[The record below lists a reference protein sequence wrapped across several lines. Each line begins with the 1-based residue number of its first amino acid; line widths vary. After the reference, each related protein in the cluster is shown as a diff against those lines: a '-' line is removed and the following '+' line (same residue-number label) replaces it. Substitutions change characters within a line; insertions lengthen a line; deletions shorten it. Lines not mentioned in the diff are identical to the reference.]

1 MNDATL
7 SIIPI
12 SKARAQLGNLAE
24 KTRGENYVVLT
35 RGGEPKVVLVDFN
48 YLINLQKAVQA
59 IYQKTYLDPKLL
71 PYTREFSDSEIAEW
85 LKEDQL

>member
-1 MNDATL
+1 MNSMPL
-7 SIIPI
+7 NIIPI
-12 SKARAQLGNLAE
+12 SKARSQLGNLAE

-48 YLINLQKAVQA
+48 YLVSLQKAVQV
-59 IYQKTYLDPKLL
+59 IYQKTYLNPKLL

-85 LKEDQL
+85 LKEDKL